1 MTISQALLHLL
12 VCPETRQSVTL
23 ADAAFVSTLNAAIK
37 DGTLENRGGVRVV
50 EPLDGALVRQDQR
63 YCYPIRD
70 DIPIM
75 LIEEAIPLPGGTSAA
90 GQG

>member
-1 MTISQALLHLL
+1 MSISRALLDIL

-37 DGTLENRGGVRVV
+37 DGTLQNRGGARVV
-50 EPLDGALVRQDQR
+50 EPLDGALIRQDRR
-63 YCYPIRD
+63 YCYPIRE

-75 LIEEAIPLPGGTSAA
+75 LIEEAIPLPGGTGAA